1 MIAPLAEQDTSTSTF
16 PIAHSVYLFRHRI
29 YFIGWG
35 SRLEP
40 AVEGKPLVGVKVR
53 CLTSLAIPQ
62 YGDTDRI

>member
-35 SRLEP
+35 SRTRTCDHQLMR
-40 AVEGKPLVGVKVR
+40 LVSYH
-53 CLTSLAIPQ
+53 CYTPQ
-62 YGDTDRI
+62 YG